1 MDLCGNMYVGQ
12 NVLLYA
18 FRYQFPFKTT
28 LVKQHD
34 TRKERNS

>member
-1 MDLCGNMYVGQ
+1 MYAGQ

-28 LVKQHD
+28 LVSNMTQG
-34 TRKERNS
+34 RKEIHKYTKMF